1 MENVPGLQSGA
12 TAQVFER
19 TIRRLSEFYVV
30 TTPVRT
36 LNAADFG
43 VPQRRAR
50 LFVIGIRKDLGV
62 PAAIYPEGPCVE
74 QAQRPTVWEALED
87 LPLLAD
93 RNLLNEDSAEY
104 RKVTQELHSYVRTA
118 RGLRNDPCDLSYPR
132 EWDRSRVS
140 GCRRVKHRA
149 EVERLYAATAPGS
162 IVPAHNLPRLLPD
175 GLSPTLRAGTDSEHG
190 SFNAPRPIHPFEPRC
205 ITVREAARLHGYPD
219 WFEFYPVKWHAHR
232 QIGNSVCP
240 QIARALGT
248 AIVCALDAR
257 PGRPAGVLML
267 RNEFPLASEA
277 VEYHRRIP
285 QMEEW
290 PKVLNRL
297 LDKAGVVGKG
307 KVTRSSFTVDD
318 VRQAYKAIGAR
329 MQRTPPDRFLQDIA
343 RSRNRRSIM
352 ACVLDQGLSILTVM
366 DGDAY
371 GQFVKKG
378 TLGTLEERE
387 FIAVSSEEIL
397 LATRVPPLPTVHI
410 TDTSLVWYLGTTEV
424 FSALFPAGEITV
436 TRTVSRP
443 SYLGAQLAISVNH
456 CPPPRDPRSRMT
468 SFKRTQRKYVQKA
481 YRVRNWRE
489 YETGLRAR
497 GSLTVWL
504 GLTDGKL
511 ANWNSPRPTRRK
523 PGRQRQYS
531 NHAIE
536 TTVTLGLVFGLA
548 SRQTEG
554 FLRSLL
560 TLLNLDNDVPDHS
573 TISRRKARLGK
584 VASYER
590 RTVKPV
596 HLRIDS
602 SGLSVHV
609 GQLRTPPKARDS
621 RKLHL
626 AVDEQTSDV
635 VACALTSKRARD
647 ASRVASLVGQIE
659 RPIASAKADAAYD
672 TGDV

>member
-1 MENVPGLQSGA
+1 MKSSDLFVKALEAEGVEYIFGIPGEENLDVLDSLSRSDVTLVLTRHEQAAGFMAATYGRLTGRTGVCLSTLGPGA
-12 TAQVFER
+12 TNFVTAAAYAQLGGMPMLMVTGQKPIKTSKQGQFQ
-19 TIRRLSEFYVV
+19 IVNVV
-30 TTPVRT
+30 
-36 LNAADFG
+36 DMM
-43 VPQRRAR
+43 
-50 LFVIGIRKDLGV
+50 
-62 PAAIYPEGPCVE
+62 
-74 QAQRPTVWEALED
+74 RPLTKYTKQL
-87 LPLLAD
+87 
-93 RNLLNEDSAEY
+93 
-104 RKVTQELHSYVRTA
+104 
-118 RGLRNDPCDLSYPR
+118 
-132 EWDRSRVS
+132 VS
-140 GCRRVKHRA
+140 G
-149 EVERLYAATAPGS
+149 TS
-162 IVPAHNLPRLLPD
+162 IP
-175 GLSPTLRAGTDSEHG
+175 SS
-190 SFNAPRPIHPFEPRC
+190 
-205 ITVREAARLHGYPD
+205 VREAFRL
-219 WFEFYPVKWHAHR
+219 A
-232 QIGNSVCP
+232 
-240 QIARALGT
+240 
-248 AIVCALDAR
+248 
-257 PGRPAGVLML
+257 
-267 RNEFPLASEA
+267 
-277 VEYHRRIP
+277 
-285 QMEEW
+285 
-290 PKVLNRL
+290 
-297 LDKAGVVGKG
+297 
-307 KVTRSSFTVDD
+307 
-318 VRQAYKAIGAR
+318 
-329 MQRTPPDRFLQDIA
+329 
-343 RSRNRRSIM
+343 
-352 ACVLDQGLSILTVM
+352 
-366 DGDAY
+366 
-371 GQFVKKG
+371 
-378 TLGTLEERE
+378 EER
-387 FIAVSSEEIL
+387 SD
-397 LATRVPPLPTVHI
+397 P
-410 TDTSLVWYLGTTEV
+410 G
-424 FSALFPAGEITV
+424 
-436 TRTVSRP
+436 P
-443 SYLGAQLAISVNH
+443 SICLGAQLAISVNN

-523 PGRQRQYS
+523 PGRQRKYS

-596 HLRIDS
+596 HLLIDS

-609 GQLRTPPKARDS
+609 GQLRTPPKARDY

-635 VACALTSKRARD
+635 VACELTSKRARD

>member
-1 MENVPGLQSGA
+1 MMTALFLAGGA
-12 TAQVFER
+12 LRDFAESLT
-19 TIRRLSEFYVV
+19 
-30 TTPVRT
+30 VRARSQETDTLRIEVT
-36 LNAADFG
+36 LNEYSFS
-43 VPQRRAR
+43 PEPLR
-50 LFVIGIRKDLGV
+50 I
-62 PAAIYPEGPCVE
+62 PA
-74 QAQRPTVWEALED
+74 
-87 LPLLAD
+87 
-93 RNLLNEDSAEY
+93 
-104 RKVTQELHSYVRTA
+104 
-118 RGLRNDPCDLSYPR
+118 
-132 EWDRSRVS
+132 
-140 GCRRVKHRA
+140 
-149 EVERLYAATAPGS
+149 
-162 IVPAHNLPRLLPD
+162 
-175 GLSPTLRAGTDSEHG
+175 
-190 SFNAPRPIHPFEPRC
+190 
-205 ITVREAARLHGYPD
+205 
-219 WFEFYPVKWHAHR
+219 
-232 QIGNSVCP
+232 
-240 QIARALGT
+240 
-248 AIVCALDAR
+248 
-257 PGRPAGVLML
+257 GRP
-267 RNEFPLASEA
+267 
-277 VEYHRRIP
+277 
-285 QMEEW
+285 
-290 PKVLNRL
+290 
-297 LDKAGVVGKG
+297 
-307 KVTRSSFTVDD
+307 VT
-318 VRQAYKAIGAR
+318 
-329 MQRTPPDRFLQDIA
+329 
-343 RSRNRRSIM
+343 
-352 ACVLDQGLSILTVM
+352 
-366 DGDAY
+366 
-371 GQFVKKG
+371 
-378 TLGTLEERE
+378 
-387 FIAVSSEEIL
+387 
-397 LATRVPPLPTVHI
+397 
-410 TDTSLVWYLGTTEV
+410 LV
-424 FSALFPAGEITV
+424 IC
-436 TRTVSRP
+436 
-443 SYLGAQLAISVNH
+443 LGAQLAISVNT

-609 GQLRTPPKARDS
+609 GQLRTPPKARDY

-635 VACALTSKRARD
+635 VAGALTSKRARD